1 MNLIS
6 KLNCLMKKPV
16 INIFAA
22 LIIFTTGKM
31 QFDMQLASEAYTETK
46 IKYSGTKR
54 LNVFDS
60 ETIYVD

>member
-1 MNLIS
+1 
-6 KLNCLMKKPV
+6 MKKPV